1 VSRVC
6 LTGFMGA
13 GKSTVGAIVAERLGL
28 RFIDLDREIEARE
41 HAQVPEIFSAR
52 GEDGFR
58 VAESEA
64 LADVLAGP
72 DAVVACGGGVV
83 LRDANRAAMR
93 AAGHVVYLSVSAE
106 EALARIGDTSGRPLL
121 AGDGQALAQQ
131 ILGARLSLYRA
142 CADVI
147 VDTAGRTADE
157 VADEVVEELRSAEQT
172 RVTVTASR
180 SYEIVVGR
188 GLTERLGEMVAAA
201 TAARRVAVITD
212 TNVAP
217 LHLSEVRR
225 TLDSAGIASEALI
238 VPAGEPAK
246 RWEQAGELLER
257 LAASGLGRDGAILAL
272 GGGVV
277 GDLGG
282 FVAATYLRGIDLV
295 HVPTTLLAQ
304 VDSSIGGKTAVDL
317 HAGKNLAGAI
327 WQPALVVADL
337 GMLGTLPD
345 GEWSNGLA
353 ECAKT
358 ALLAGAEETAY
369 LEAEA
374 EHIIARDARA
384 VHHAVLMCVR
394 FKAGVVSGDERETGE
409 RECLNLGH
417 TLAHALEHARGYGS
431 LAHGTAVAEGLR
443 FAAALAEDVA
453 AAPTALAEDVAA
465 APTALANRVGALLD
479 ALGIGRVERSGL
491 DVASLLDAMRRDKK
505 ARDGRVRFVLL
516 RAPGQW
522 LVTAVDEATIMRHL
536 ERWLENG

>member
-1 VSRVC
+1 MSHVC

-13 GKSTVGAIVAERLGL
+13 GKSSVGAIVAERLGT

-41 HAQVPEIFSAR
+41 HAQVPEIFTAR

-64 LADVLAGP
+64 LAEVLAGP
-72 DAVVACGGGVV
+72 DAVIACGGGVV

-93 AAGHVVYLSVSAE
+93 RAVTVVYLAVSAK

-121 AGDGQALAQQ
+121 AGDAQALAQQ

-147 VDTAGRTADE
+147 VDTDGRTVDE
-157 VADEVVEELRSAEQT
+157 VADEVVDALRRAEQT

-180 SYEIVVGR
+180 SYDVVVGR
-188 GLTERLGEMVAAA
+188 GLVERLGEMVMSA
-201 TAARRVAVITD
+201 TEARRVAVITD

-217 LHLSEVRR
+217 LHLSWVTRAFEA
-225 TLDSAGIASEALI
+225 AGIASDALI

-246 RWEQAGELLER
+246 RWEQAGDLLER
-257 LAASGLGRDGAILAL
+257 LAASGLGRDGAIVAL

-277 GDLGG
+277 GDLAG

-295 HVPTTLLAQ
+295 QVPTTLLAQ

-317 HAGKNLAGAI
+317 EAGKNLAGAI

-345 GEWSNGLA
+345 AEWANGLA
-353 ECAKT
+353 EVAKT
-358 ALLAGAEETAY
+358 ALLAGPEETAR
-369 LEAEA
+369 LETYAA
-374 EHIIARDARA
+374 RIVARDLRA
-384 VHHAVLMCVR
+384 VHDAVLMCVR
-394 FKAGVVSGDERETGE
+394 FKAGVVSGDEREAGE
-409 RECLNLGH
+409 RERLNLGH
-417 TLAHALEHARGYGS
+417 TLAHALERASGYGS
-431 LAHGTAVAEGLR
+431 LAHGIAVAEGLR

-453 AAPTALAEDVAA
+453 GAPKALAD
-465 APTALANRVGALLD
+465 RVGVLLD
-479 ALGIGRVERSGL
+479 TLGIDRVARSGL

-522 LVTAVDEATIMRHL
+522 QVTAVDEATIMRHL